1 MFFKTQTAAD
11 LRRTELHK
19 AEMALVEHQ
28 ARFDY
33 YEATVVMLKK
43 RVARLRHEVSAGS
56 AGSAETEL
64 VARNG

>member
-1 MFFKTQTAAD
+1 MFFKKQTPAD

-19 AEMALVEHQ
+19 AEMALVEHHG
-28 ARFDY
+28 RFDY
-33 YEATVVMLKK
+33 YEATMVMLIKHI
-43 RVARLRHEVSAGS
+43 ARLRHEVSAGS

>member
-1 MFFKTQTAAD
+1 MFFKKQTAAD

-19 AEMALVEHQ
+19 AEMTLVEHQ
-28 ARFDY
+28 SRFDY

-56 AGSAETEL
+56 AETEL

>member
-1 MFFKTQTAAD
+1 MFFKKQTAAD

-19 AEMALVEHQ
+19 AEMTLVEHQ
-28 ARFDY
+28 SRFDY

-56 AGSAETEL
+56 AEVEM

>member
-1 MFFKTQTAAD
+1 MFFKKQTPAD

-28 ARFDY
+28 GRFDY
-33 YEATVVMLKK
+33 YEATVVMLMK

>member
-1 MFFKTQTAAD
+1 MFFKKQTAAD
-11 LRRTELHK
+11 LHRTELHK
-19 AEMALVEHQ
+19 TEMALVEHQ
-28 ARFDY
+28 GRFDY
-33 YEATVVMLKK
+33 YEATVAMLMK

>member
-19 AEMALVEHQ
+19 AEMTLVEHQ
-28 ARFDY
+28 SRFDY

-56 AGSAETEL
+56 AEVEM

>member
-1 MFFKTQTAAD
+1 MFFKKQTAAD

-19 AEMALVEHQ
+19 AEMTLVEHQ
-28 ARFDY
+28 SRFDY
-33 YEATVVMLKK
+33 YEATVAMLKK

-56 AGSAETEL
+56 AETEL

>member
-43 RVARLRHEVSAGS
+43 RIARLQNEVSQQQNRTTQVGAAHG
-56 AGSAETEL
+56 
-64 VARNG
+64 

>member
-1 MFFKTQTAAD
+1 MFFKKQTPAD

-28 ARFDY
+28 GRFDY
-33 YEATVVMLKK
+33 YEATVVMLMK
-43 RVARLRHEVSAGS
+43 RGARLRHEVSAGS

>member
-1 MFFKTQTAAD
+1 MFFKKQTPAD

-28 ARFDY
+28 GRFDY

-56 AGSAETEL
+56 AETEL